1 MCDFCGTIKI
11 CTNPVL
17 KLHNLRVLLTTNT
30 KNTQLT
36 DGEGNIIQSKMFLPL
51 IMAHTSLLYNYQR
64 GATMRV
70 GKKKKKFVL
79 TGPQS
84 MTQRS
89 GRVLLLY
96 QTKICITMPVA
107 CEKWNSVACSTIHLN
122 SSPMLNLHFN
132 LQSILHHCARI
143 RVFF

>member
-51 IMAHTSLLYNYQR
+51 IMAHTSLLYNYQKR
-64 GATMRV
+64 CHHEG
-70 GKKKKKFVL
+70 GEEEKKVCPNRAPKHDAEIR
-79 TGPQS
+79 QS
-84 MTQRS
+84 
-89 GRVLLLY
+89 
-96 QTKICITMPVA
+96 
-107 CEKWNSVACSTIHLN
+107 SVVVPN
-122 SSPMLNLHFN
+122 QNLHN
-132 LQSILHHCARI
+132 YARCL
-143 RVFF
+143 